1 MDNDTKN
8 YTIEQLSNY
17 ICFLKIKEISKPYT
31 TLKDVCKITLKNSD
45 KIDKIK
51 VYNLLSK
58 KIENIY
64 FSEIEEITVH
74 GIDNNNIEINLGYI
88 DTINSDLN
96 DCSLEYI
103 SKDELEDYY
112 LKNEVYLVNSEKNIF
127 NICKKFEFTVRDYEI
142 KANTISNVDNIQNV
156 WRKTIKVKIDENV
169 NELNEIKNEADDEED
184 IEDINSII
192 EMFNDTIT
200 EIDLSDC
207 KNLIDVIDTYP
218 PLLLPLPG
226 EFSSIKD
233 DINSF
238 SDNTLDA
245 ALSLIKTMTFN
256 ELQEIYD
263 EVSEIKDTN
272 YVVTK
277 VIYKIKEIL
286 DKANQ

>member
-1 MDNDTKN
+1 
-8 YTIEQLSNY
+8 
-17 ICFLKIKEISKPYT
+17 
-31 TLKDVCKITLKNSD
+31 
-45 KIDKIK
+45 
-51 VYNLLSK
+51 
-58 KIENIY
+58 
-64 FSEIEEITVH
+64 
-74 GIDNNNIEINLGYI
+74 
-88 DTINSDLN
+88 
-96 DCSLEYI
+96 
-103 SKDELEDYY
+103 
-112 LKNEVYLVNSEKNIF
+112 
-127 NICKKFEFTVRDYEI
+127 
-142 KANTISNVDNIQNV
+142 
-156 WRKTIKVKIDENV
+156 
-169 NELNEIKNEADDEED
+169 
-184 IEDINSII
+184 
-192 EMFNDTIT
+192 MFNDTIT

-272 YVVTK
+272 YVITK
-277 VIYKIKEIL
+277 VIDKIKEIL